1 MGSSLT
7 PLAAPDTT
15 TLTWE
20 SVDVDGVQTRYAVG
34 GEGPPV
40 LFLHGWGLS
49 SRAYMRPL
57 RRLVRRGCRVYA
69 PCLPGLGGSDD
80 LPEDSVTISGLGD
93 WAGRFVAAVG
103 VQEPVMVMGH
113 SFGGAVAISM
123 AYQDPSAVQYLVL
136 LNAVGGG
143 RWFGAVGE
151 STPLKDRPLWDWALH
166 FLREGLQASTDLR
179 AIRAMAPEVVGN
191 LLRNPM
197 GIVRSAQLAKNANL
211 TAELAALRAWKVP
224 VLALTSSQ
232 DAVIPQAAF
241 EALCAAIGTDG
252 RVVDGNHAWLLTDP
266 DSMADVLANVVDV
279 RVAEHRTS
287 ANTSRVEALRE
298 ILAQTPMPT
307 ADSDR
312 LLAEASPLWLMSE
325 DERTLAMDL
334 ALCVPPLEEH
344 EVRAV
349 VRPVRGSEDMRLTVV
364 AHDRPGL
371 LADTAAIVAGEGLSI
386 QGATAVTW
394 PRMGMAMHALTLRP
408 DELFSIERWE
418 VIGDRLRACPA
429 EPVTPPALR
438 PSARV
443 RVEVHDDAEDR
454 TLLTV
459 EADDQL
465 GLLATICR
473 HLADTGVTIES
484 LGARTVQ
491 GVARD
496 SFVVRGSVDT
506 TGLVPLLRGARARS
520 RRLDATG

>member
-1 MGSSLT
+1 MGANLT
-7 PLAAPDTT
+7 PIGAPDPDV
-15 TLTWE
+15 LTWRE
-20 SVDVDGVQTRYAVG
+20 VDVDGVRTRYAVG

-49 SRAYMRPL
+49 SRAYERPL
-57 RRLVRRGCRVYA
+57 RRLMRRGCRVWA
-69 PCLPGLGGSDD
+69 PSLPGLGGSDD
-80 LPEDSVTISGLGD
+80 LPEDSVTVAGMGD
-93 WAGRFVAAVG
+93 WAGRFATAVG
-103 VQEPVMVMGH
+103 IEEPVMLMGH

-123 AYQDPSAVQYLVL
+123 AYQDPARVQYLML

-151 STPLKDRPLWDWALH
+151 STPLKDRPLWDWGLH

-191 LLRNPM
+191 LLRNPK
-197 GIVRSAQLAKNANL
+197 GVVRSAQLAKDANL
-211 TAELAALRAWKVP
+211 TAELAALRSWRVP
-224 VLALTSSQ
+224 VLALTSNQ

-252 RVVDGNHAWLLTDP
+252 HVVDGNHAWLLSDP

-287 ANTSRVEALRE
+287 TNSSRVEALRE
-298 ILAQTPMPT
+298 LLAQTPMP
-307 ADSDR
+307 ADQCER

-325 DERTLAMDL
+325 EERTLAMDL
-334 ALCVPPLEEH
+334 ALCMPALEKG

-408 DELFSIERWE
+408 DELFGLERWE
-418 VIGDRLRACPA
+418 VIGERLRACPS
-429 EPVTPPALR
+429 EPVLPPALR
-438 PSARV
+438 PSARARV
-443 RVEVHDDAEDR
+443 RVHDDAEDR

-465 GLLATICR
+465 GLLATVCR
-473 HLADTGVTIES
+473 HLADAGATIES
-484 LGARTVQ
+484 LGARTTH

-496 SFVVRGSVDT
+496 SFVLRGEVDHD
-506 TGLVPLLRGARARS
+506 GLVALLRGARLPRQ
-520 RRLDATG
+520 RLTATG